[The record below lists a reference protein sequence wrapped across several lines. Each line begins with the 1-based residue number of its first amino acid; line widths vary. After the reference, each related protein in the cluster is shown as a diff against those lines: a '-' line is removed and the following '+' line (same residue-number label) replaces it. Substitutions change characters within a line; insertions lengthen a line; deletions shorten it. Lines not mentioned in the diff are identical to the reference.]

1 MFIIVFIMINIVAT
15 IIYIV
20 FTKIGN
26 VLKHVKY
33 AWGNCYIIAY
43 TSCTPYAQFEQSQG
57 FLYLFVAEG
66 LTSSPTGMR
75 SVLAASMDSK

>member
-26 VLKHVKY
+26 VLKHIKY
-33 AWGNCYIIAY
+33 VWVNCYIIA
-43 TSCTPYAQFEQSQG
+43 
-57 FLYLFVAEG
+57 
-66 LTSSPTGMR
+66 
-75 SVLAASMDSK
+75 K

>member
-26 VLKHVKY
+26 VLKHIKY
-33 AWGNCYIIAY
+33 VWVNCYINA
-43 TSCTPYAQFEQSQG
+43 
-57 FLYLFVAEG
+57 
-66 LTSSPTGMR
+66 
-75 SVLAASMDSK
+75 K